1 MINLITSI
9 EQKLQF
15 RNCSVTL
22 DNILDNS
29 KAASGGKR
37 DVSFLNYLVDNNI
50 IKVEEAVL
58 TRSQL
63 DLPEEY
69 YYEKYK
75 KKIGETDRHF
85 LCRAIIQ
92 DELHRIGIES
102 YSETGLGDMGIL
114 RANSN
119 YDLVDLGFSFA
130 IDIGLAPARNYFRG
144 LTDLR
149 IKHYLITPFFDDYIK
164 DVIFGVFSRINDKDF
179 TDAVKDY
186 VQGIAVNPMMQSGD
200 IIHADIEE
208 RHDSGI

>member
-1 MINLITSI
+1 MITNID
-9 EQKLQF
+9 QKLLF
-15 RNCSVTL
+15 RNSSVTL
-22 DNILDNS
+22 ENMLANS

-37 DVSFLNYLVDNNI
+37 DVNFLNYLVDRNI

-58 TRSQL
+58 TRTQL

-69 YYEKYK
+69 YYEKNK

-92 DELHRIGIES
+92 DELHRMGIES

-119 YDLVDLGFSFA
+119 YDIVDLNFSFA
-130 IDIGLAPARNYFRG
+130 IDVGLVPARNYFRG

-149 IKHYLITPFFDDYIK
+149 IKHYLIAPFFDDYIK
-164 DVIFGVFSRINDKDF
+164 DIIFGVFSRTNDKDF
-179 TDAVKDY
+179 TDTVKDY
-186 VQGIAVNPMMQSGD
+186 VEGINVNFLMQSGEST
-200 IIHADIEE
+200 HTDIEE
-208 RHDSGI
+208 RV